1 MCKWLATIPKWN
13 GIRTEKKLYQR
24 CRHGVVDAI
33 KRGSV
38 VARTHCISMRV
49 WRVCVSFCHASK
61 PFHILFGRFFFSSFG
76 FCHSGYLSFL
86 LHADTRTRI
95 ETTHNDT
102 FDALF
107 LSIKWQCFVDCFFFH
122 FYVFM
127 LCRVDTVDRPHFS
140 RMNIAF
146 SSIPFSLLFR
156 INSNPLCSSVV
167 ACRC

>member
-1 MCKWLATIPKWN
+1 MRNIIWKNKRTENVCKWLATIPKWN

-107 LSIKWQCFVDCFFFH
+107 LSIKWQCFVDCFFSFLCFYAVSSRHCRPPAFFKNEYCFFFH
-122 FYVFM
+122 SVFI
-127 LCRVDTVDRPHFS
+127 VV
-140 RMNIAF
+140 
-146 SSIPFSLLFR
+146 
-156 INSNPLCSSVV
+156 SNKF
-167 ACRC
+167 